1 MSEVKRLI
9 ASMLGLLV
17 GAAVGFAGIYIV
29 CTYYEPVY
37 ASPTLTLLT
46 IVVLGGGCA
55 ILGGYLGL
63 LITMKIQK
71 AGRAK
76 RKQDK
81 RKFVPKN
88 KRK

>member
-9 ASMLGLLV
+9 ASMFGLLI
-17 GAAVGFAGIYIV
+17 GAAVGFGGIYTV

-55 ILGGYLGL
+55 ILGGYSGL

-71 AGRAK
+71 AHRAK

-81 RKFVPKN
+81 RKFVPKK